1 MMNYDMILYVI
12 VLYAC
17 MRKACP
23 KCMFAWD
30 GMLHVMI
37 YSDRCVMLTHLLS
50 HAVFLMTPF
59 PYLPFATFFAFL
71 PLSLN
76 SFFLNTHG
84 RGRAAGLPVLRYFP
98 LHSLCFVRSEDG
110 FVDLVLPDS
119 AERQLNLLLM
129 IAKLCA
135 SRACVMYIFFFR
147 FFFLYFLLFVTRRTL
162 V

>member
-1 MMNYDMILYVI
+1 MILCVI

-17 MRKACP
+17 MREACP

-30 GMLHVMI
+30 GMLHARM
-37 YSDRCVMLTHLLS
+37 YSDCCVMLTHLLN
-50 HAVFLMTPF
+50 HAVFPLIPF

-76 SFFLNTHG
+76 SFFLNAHG
-84 RGRAAGLPVLRYFP
+84 RGRAASLPVLRYFL
-98 LHSLCFVRSEDG
+98 LHSLCFVRPEDG
-110 FVDLVLPDS
+110 FVDLGLPDS

-129 IAKLCA
+129 IAELCA
-135 SRACVMYIFFFR
+135 SRACVIYIYNFFSFL
-147 FFFLYFLLFVTRRTL
+147 FFCFSLYFLLFVTRRTL